1 MHAEAASPDVPER
14 LDAVRLAASRNVKR
28 LEYHDTIGST
38 QDRAHE
44 LVRAAPVEDLPL
56 LVVAEEQTAG
66 RGRGANRWWTGRGS
80 LALSLIFDP
89 RGWDLPE
96 HPLPERSL
104 AVGVAIVDTLR
115 PLVGQHPLGLHW
127 PNDVF
132 LTGKKVAGV
141 LIDVVPG
148 GRHVV
153 GIGLNVNNPL
163 AAAPDDVRARATSLC
178 EVASRALDR
187 TAVLLNLLE
196 NLEHAVRQS
205 ATHPEE
211 FGKRFNA
218 LCLQHGQLLTIE
230 VGGRRASGT
239 CMGIAADGA
248 LMLETDRGWQKF
260 YSGALVHHS

>member
-1 MHAEAASPDVPER
+1 MHSLDRPSADHPP
-14 LDAVRLAASRNVKR
+14 LDAARLAHNRGGAQV
-28 LEYHDTIGST
+28 EWHDTIGST

-44 LVRAAPVEDLPL
+44 VARSASANDLPL

-80 LALSLIFDP
+80 LALSFVFDP
-89 RGWDLPE
+89 SGWDLPA

-115 PLVGQHPLGLHW
+115 PLVGNQPLGLHW

-132 LTGKKVAGV
+132 LTGKKVAGI

-148 GRHVV
+148 GRHIV

-178 EVASRALDR
+178 EVVGHTLDR
-187 TAVLLNLLE
+187 TAVLLSLLE
-196 NLEHAVRQS
+196 NLEQSVRQS
-205 ATHPEE
+205 STHPEVI
-211 FGKRFNA
+211 GKRFNE
-218 LCLQHGQLLTIE
+218 LCLQHGRLLTIE
-230 VGGRRASGT
+230 VGGVRTAGT
-239 CMGIAADGA
+239 CMGIAPDGA
-248 LMLETDRGWQKF
+248 LLLETPQGWQKF
-260 YSGALVHHS
+260 YSGVLIHDA